1 MACAYKFEVRRFR
14 LTSEKESEVDDEQI
28 TVSIMADLQEL
39 QDKES
44 EGIMSQLQDKVSEKR
59 ERKMGIYFAYHSL
72 TDNIKQKN
80 KNHETV
86 TSRFFP

>member
-59 ERKMGIYFAYHSL
+59 ERKMGI
-72 TDNIKQKN
+72 
-80 KNHETV
+80 
-86 TSRFFP
+86 

>member
-59 ERKMGIYFAYHSL
+59 ERKMAF
-72 TDNIKQKN
+72 
-80 KNHETV
+80 
-86 TSRFFP
+86 TSRTSHR

>member
-14 LTSEKESEVDDEQI
+14 LTSEKGSEVDDEQI

-44 EGIMSQLQDKVSEKR
+44 EGIMSQLQDKVSEQR
-59 ERKMGIYFAYHSL
+59 ERKMGIYFAYQSQ
-72 TDNIKQKN
+72 IM
-80 KNHETV
+80 
-86 TSRFFP
+86 

>member
-59 ERKMGIYFAYHSL
+59 EREMGIYFAYQSQ
-72 TDNIKQKN
+72 IM
-80 KNHETV
+80 
-86 TSRFFP
+86 